1 MNQQTIIDE
10 LRERIARL
18 EAVRPRRRVYNQ
30 QEAARELGMS
40 VNKFRAEQRAGR
52 VKGIR
57 NGRIW
62 TFTDEE
68 IQRVATGAQAEDDAA

>member
-18 EAVRPRRRVYNQ
+18 EAARPRRRAYNQ
-30 QEAARELGMS
+30 QDAARELNMS
-40 VNKFRAEQRAGR
+40 VSKLRSEQKAGR
-52 VKGIR
+52 IKGAL

-68 IQRVATGAQAEDDAA
+68 LQKYVDGQSEGNAA

>member
-1 MNQQTIIDE
+1 MNQQEVIDE

-18 EAVRPRRRVYNQ
+18 EAARSRRRVYNQ

-40 VNKFRAEQRAGR
+40 VAKLRTEQKANRI
-52 VKGIR
+52 KGTL

-62 TFTDEE
+62 VFTDEE
-68 IQRVATGAQAEDDAA
+68 IQKYIASGGA

>member
-1 MNQQTIIDE
+1 MDHQAIIDE

-18 EAVRPRRRVYNQ
+18 EAAKPRRRIYNQ
-30 QEAARELGMS
+30 QETARELNMS
-40 VNKFRAEQRAGR
+40 VKKLREQQRAGR
-52 VKGIR
+52 IKGKL

-68 IQRVATGAQAEDDAA
+68 LQRYAAGESED